1 MVEVDKFAIVREEVV
16 VVAVVSATLAI
27 ELVVAIVGQ
36 QVAVEC

>member
-1 MVEVDKFAIVREEVV
+1 MVVGDKFAIVREVV
-16 VVAVVSATLAI
+16 AVVAVVSATLAV